1 MIIKPELISFK
12 LCPYVQRAAIL
23 LNEKAVAYDITYIDL
38 KNKPDWFLAISP
50 LGKVPAL
57 RVGDVVLFES
67 MVICEYLDEVNP
79 PSLHPAPPL
88 LRAENRAWIEFSSE
102 LFVDL
107 YRLCLAR
114 DATECEPRRA
124 ALRSKLERLEVQLGV
139 GPFFNGAH
147 FALIDAA
154 IAPVFM
160 RIDLLEQL
168 HPFALMNNLPRV
180 QGWSAALLG
189 REAIQNSVVPE
200 FAELFRRYLADNG
213 SYAVQG
219 QGG

>member
-88 LRAENRAWIEFSSE
+88 RKAENRAWIEFSSE

-107 YRLCLAR
+107 YRLCLAK
-114 DATECEPRRA
+114 DVTECEPRRA
-124 ALRSKLERLEVQLGV
+124 ALRGKLERLEAQLDE
-139 GPFFNGAH
+139 GPFFNGSS

-154 IAPVFM
+154 IAPAFV
-160 RIDLLEQL
+160 RIDLLEQQQPL
-168 HPFALMNNLPRV
+168 GLLNNLPKV

-189 REAIQNSVVPE
+189 REAVRESVVPE
-200 FAELFRRYLADNG
+200 FAELFRSYLADNG
-213 SYAVQG
+213 SFAAQRP
-219 QGG
+219 GG

>member
-38 KNKPDWFLAISP
+38 KNKPDWFLQISP

-88 LRAENRAWIEFSSE
+88 RKAENRCWIEFSSE
-102 LFVDL
+102 LFGDL
-107 YRLCLAR
+107 HRLCLAR
-114 DATECEPRRA
+114 DVAECEQRRDV
-124 ALRSKLERLEVQLGV
+124 LRGKLERLEAQLDE
-139 GPFFNGAH
+139 GPYFNGPH
-147 FALIDAA
+147 LALIDVA
-154 IAPVFM
+154 IAPAFM
-160 RIDLLEQL
+160 RIELVEQL
-168 HPFALMNNLPRV
+168 RPLRLLAQLPKLQRL
-180 QGWSAALLG
+180 SAALLE
-189 REAIQNSVVPE
+189 RIAVRDSVVPE
-200 FAELFRRYLADNG
+200 FAELFRAYLADNG
-213 SYAVQG
+213 SFVAGG
-219 QGG
+219 QGT